1 MKQPD
6 NLNLLIIDDNQLYAE
21 QLIDVL
27 EENYYKKVTLGFLD
41 DKEELLKLLRQS
53 WDVLVMGKAYDLNV
67 PQVVKIIQEHALD
80 LPMIGLIPENGVNV
94 KTLDAKEQ
102 TKLEMVR
109 GDDKTDITLPLYEY
123 WGAVD
128 ALPKDRVME
137 MALRIYQEHR
147 QRCFRDDLTKLRQ
160 VLKDAEQRANI
171 LIKNSKSAVAY
182 VEEGLHIYANEPYLE
197 MFGFKSM
204 DDLMGVPIIDL
215 IASNN
220 IKDFKT
226 FLKDFEK
233 GNRKNVEF
241 QFESVRKDGSTFDA
255 KLQLAAATYEGEPC
269 QQVIIQ
275 PDESNNAELAKKLAQ
290 MERIDQLTGIFNR
303 RGFEQ
308 VLTSIREAVVQKG
321 LLAGVLSVRIDDIGK
336 INSSLGIQGVDSVVI
351 AIAKLLKQKV
361 ATIVGED
368 KVDKGYVSRF
378 SDSQFMLILPNMPQ
392 EQVEDLGNQI
402 VAQIAETLIEVGART
417 VKTTVTVGATMINN
431 TSPEA
436 PVIIDRVIQAI
447 SLALKDNAD
456 GNVFYLYDP
465 SAFASEDDAVLLETL
480 RNAIEHNKFTL
491 MYQPIY
497 DVERD
502 ISNLFEVF
510 LRLPLA
516 DGTLM
521 TPDKFLH
528 VANEHG
534 LMDKIDRW
542 VLINA
547 CKNLKRYRAEVDPTA
562 RIMVHLSSASLTD
575 ESLSAFASKL
585 LQAVGGSEPGR
596 ITLQFSEA
604 MVNDYMAMA
613 QKQAEML
620 KQVGCDVGL
629 YSFGSAVNS
638 MEILDF
644 IKPNIVRL
652 DRSYIKDLEN
662 SDNVATISS
671 LIAQIHKHGANSL
684 MAFIQDPAAMSAA
697 WTVGA
702 KYLQGNY
709 LQEPSEEMK
718 IQTEQA

>member
-27 EENYYKKVTLGFLD
+27 EENYYKKVILGFLD

-80 LPMIGLIPENGVNV
+80 LPMIGLIPENGINA

-102 TKLEMVR
+102 TKLEMVQD
-109 GDDKTDITLPLYEY
+109 GDKTDVALPLYEY

-351 AIAKLLKQKV
+351 AIANLLKQKV

-447 SLALKDNAD
+447 GLALKDNAD

-502 ISNLFEVF
+502 VSNLFEVF

-547 CKNLKRYRAEVDPTA
+547 CKNLKRYRTEVDPTA

-575 ESLSAFASKL
+575 ESLPAFASKL

-671 LIAQIHKHGANSL
+671 LIAQIHEHGANSL

>member
-6 NLNLLIIDDNQLYAE
+6 NLHLLIIDDNQLYAE

-27 EENYYKKVTLGFLD
+27 EENYYKKVILGFLD

-80 LPMIGLIPENGVNV
+80 LPMIGIIPENGVNA

-102 TKLEMVR
+102 TKLEMVQD
-109 GDDKTDITLPLYEY
+109 GDKTDVALPLYEY

-182 VEEGLHIYANEPYLE
+182 VEEGLHIYANGPYLE

-255 KLQLAAATYEGEPC
+255 KLQLAATYEGEPC

-275 PDESNNAELAKKLAQ
+275 PDDSNNAELAKKLAQ

-351 AIAKLLKQKV
+351 AIANLLKQKV

-417 VKTTVTVGATMINN
+417 VKNTVTVGATMINN

-447 SLALKDNAD
+447 GLALKDNAD

-547 CKNLKRYRAEVDPTA
+547 CKNLKRYRTEVDPTA

-613 QKQAEML
+613 QKQAQML

-671 LIAQIHKHGANSL
+671 LIAQIHEHGANSL